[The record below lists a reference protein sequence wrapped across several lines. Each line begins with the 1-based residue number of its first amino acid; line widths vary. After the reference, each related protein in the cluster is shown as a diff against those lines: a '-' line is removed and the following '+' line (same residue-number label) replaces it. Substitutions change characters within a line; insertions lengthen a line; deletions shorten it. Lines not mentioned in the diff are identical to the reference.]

1 MTQVPGS
8 IQGQERHA
16 AFKELLLRVAEQHE
30 TDVAAASNQSLRPGS
45 LKPAIQNPQSERSPQ
60 VTQDLELPGSV
71 CETLETLTVSQAW
84 QPAKPYGEPEHVPRP
99 ETANGSL
106 IMSKPGTA
114 NGSWMM
120 SRTGTANGSSNQD
133 EDTEPSNL
141 DEANLEEKKRKPRN
155 TFHASLTAAQPALLH
170 IGSKRASS
178 NVGQEEV
185 VLTGLRKF
193 IQSSIFDRSSA
204 ALLTINAVFI
214 GVQVEMSFE
223 PPTPIGIQAFD
234 YIFCVCFLIELGMRL
249 WGYGLRDFW
258 CHPEDYAWNIFDF
271 IVVILSTVDT
281 IISAMFQ
288 GDESPLGN
296 ISAIRIVRIVR
307 IVRVL
312 RIIRVMKFFQDLR
325 VLLAA
330 IASTL
335 KTATFALILIL
346 LIMYMFGIAVTQLV
360 AEHVIDA
367 RAAKISVKPELL
379 TYFGS
384 IGWSILTLF
393 MTITGGV
400 DWENAAFPLLDV
412 GVPAVACFIVYVGI
426 MCLCVMNVLLGIFCQ
441 CALDTAAIDKENVIE
456 LQMKDKERFVKTL
469 ETLFDGWDDS
479 GDGMCSYDEFSS
491 HIQDEKTQALLR
503 SLQIESRDAL
513 TLFSLLD
520 SDGSG
525 QIDLTEFVTGCIT
538 LRGSAKAVHME
549 KLNSMNKFLT
559 RKLEAIENTLARFAA
574 PTGQKQLTKP
584 GAWTEPQE
592 RNGRPTEL

>member
-45 LKPAIQNPQSERSPQ
+45 LKPAIQHPQSQRSPQ

-71 CETLETLTVSQAW
+71 CENLETLTVSQAW
-84 QPAKPYGEPEHVPRP
+84 QPAKPYAEPEHVPRP

-106 IMSKPGTA
+106 MMSRPGTA
-114 NGSWMM
+114 NGSSMM
-120 SRTGTANGSSNQD
+120 SRPGTANGSLNQD

-141 DEANLEEKKRKPRN
+141 EEANLQEKKIKPRN
-155 TFHASLTAAQPALLH
+155 TFHAACSLNAAQPALLH
-170 IGSKRASS
+170 KSS

-204 ALLTINAVFI
+204 TLLTINAVFI

-223 PPTPIGIQAFD
+223 PPTPIGIQACD
-234 YIFCVCFLIELGMRL
+234 YIFCVCFLIELVMRL

-281 IISAMFQ
+281 IISAIFQ

-307 IVRVL
+307 IIRVL

-346 LIMYMFGIAVTQLV
+346 LIMYMFGIAITQLV

-367 RAAKISVKPELL
+367 RAAQNSVKPELL

-393 MTITGGV
+393 MTITGGL
-400 DWENAAFPLLDV
+400 DWENAVFPLLEV
-412 GVPAVACFIVYVGI
+412 GVPAVSCFIVYVGI

-479 GDGMCSYDEFSS
+479 GDGMCSYEEFSS

-503 SLQIESRDAL
+503 SLQIEGRDAL

-549 KLNSMNKFLT
+549 KLNSMNKFFT
-559 RKLEAIENTLARFAA
+559 SKLQAIEDKLDRNAA
-574 PTGQKQLTKP
+574 SIRQKQLTKP
-584 GAWTEPQE
+584 GAWTEHQE